1 MGNILLNL
9 GEFIQSEKTAAVC
22 YRFVASVLL
31 KTSLYYA
38 FRQQYR

>member
-9 GEFIQSEKTAAVC
+9 GEFIQSEKTAAIC
-22 YRFVASVLL
+22 CRFVAPVLL
-31 KTSLYYA
+31 KTNLYYA